1 MSGYDLPWLNAVLNG
16 SATVLLICGYLAI
29 RAKLVR
35 LHMTLMLTT
44 LAVSA
49 TFLASYLVYHMVV
62 REGKATSYV
71 GEYRQVYLWILFS
84 HLTLAIIGTPLVVA
98 TAWLALKKR
107 FHWHKRLAR
116 FTLPI
121 WFYVSITGVVVFLF
135 LKDLYPRPL

>member
-16 SATVLLICGYLAI
+16 SATVLLVCGYLAI

-35 LHMTLMLTT
+35 LHMTLMLIA

-49 TFLASYLVYHMVV
+49 TFLASYLTYHFGVRGGEGTKYVGDFRALYLLVLGSHTILAIVAAPMVV
-62 REGKATSYV
+62 V
-71 GEYRQVYLWILFS
+71 
-84 HLTLAIIGTPLVVA
+84 

-107 FHWHKRLAR
+107 FHRHKRLAR

-121 WFYVSITGVVVFLF
+121 WLYVSITGVVVFFF
-135 LKDLYPRPL
+135 LKDLYPRQ